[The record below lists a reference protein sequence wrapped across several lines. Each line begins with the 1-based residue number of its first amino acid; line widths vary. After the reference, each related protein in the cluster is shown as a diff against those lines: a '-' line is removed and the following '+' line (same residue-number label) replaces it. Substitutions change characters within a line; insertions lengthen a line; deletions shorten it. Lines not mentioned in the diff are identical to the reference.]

1 MQTGLGSLS
10 SAHARNAEAVRRRY
24 ADTRQAALWAAD
36 EVERAEIAAFEMPA
50 DPVDAF
56 LEWSKQHLKVP
67 TGPLMSRPFIIE
79 PWQEAFLRDAAGEGV
94 YEAGLSVARKNGK
107 SGLIAAYM
115 LAHLVG
121 PLASPGWR
129 GIVVS
134 MTGTLAK
141 ELRNAM
147 QATARVSGLSGIVPY
162 ETPPPGRM
170 TGLRGATIDFLA
182 ADKATGHAIGAD
194 LAVIDEAGLLGEN
207 LRGLWNAVFTSI
219 SGRNGRL
226 LCISIRGDGPMFD
239 ELAERAGEP
248 GVVWHEH
255 AAPAEA
261 ALDDEEAWAQANPAL
276 ASGVKS
282 LSYMRHQAARAL
294 ASPANA
300 PHFLAYD
307 LNRPQAP
314 DREMI
319 LTVAQYL
326 ECVVKPSELPPRDGP
341 AYVGLDIGGAASM
354 TAAAVVW
361 PQTGRLE
368 VRGAFPANPDVRV
381 RGETDGVGGLYA
393 RMVERGELFVYP
405 GRVLD
410 VDAFLADLADHLGG
424 ADVRGCG
431 ADRYRREECMDAM
444 QKSGL
449 RWKMHWRGQGASA
462 TADGSADV
470 RAFQALILRGRLHYI
485 RNLVLENA
493 ISYSAISRDSG
504 GNPKLDKAKSRGRI
518 DALSAAVI
526 AAGLAER
533 HLARARRGAG
543 VYHGA
548 VESA

>member
-1 MQTGLGSLS
+1 M
-10 SAHARNAEAVRRRY
+10 HAGQANARVRNAEYVRARL
-24 ADTRQAALWAAD
+24 ADTRQARLLEHD
-36 EVERAEIAAFEMPA
+36 EIERAERDAYRPPA
-50 DPVDAF
+50 QPVDAF
-56 LEWSKQHLKVP
+56 LEWAARTLKVP
-67 TGPLMSRPFIIE
+67 TGPLMNRPFVIE
-79 PWQEAFLRDAAGEGV
+79 PWQVRFLRAAAADGV
-94 YEAGLSVARKNGK
+94 YEAGLSVSRKNGK
-107 SGLIAAYM
+107 SGLIAAYL

-121 PLASPGWR
+121 PLARPGWR

-134 MTGTLAK
+134 LTGVLAK
-141 ELRNAM
+141 ELRAAM
-147 QATARVSGLSGIVPY
+147 QATARVSGLAGIVPY

-170 TGLRGATIDFLA
+170 TGLRGTAVDFLA

-207 LRGLWNAVFTSI
+207 MRPLWNAVFTSI

-239 ELAERAGEP
+239 ELAERREEP
-248 GVVWHEH
+248 GVVWHEY

-261 ALDDEEAWAQANPAL
+261 ALDDEAAWAAANPAL
-276 ASGVKS
+276 ESGVKS
-282 LSYMRHQAARAL
+282 LAYMRHQSARAL

-300 PHFLAYD
+300 PYFRSYD

-326 ECVVKPSELPPRDGP
+326 ECAVKPADLPPRDGP
-341 AYVGLDIGGAASM
+341 AYVGIDIGGAASM

-361 PQTGRLE
+361 PETGRLE
-368 VRGAFPANPDVRV
+368 VRGAFPATPDVRV

-393 RMVERGELFVYP
+393 RMVERGELQVYP

-410 VDAFLADLADHLGG
+410 VDAFIRDLADHLGG

-431 ADRYRREECMDAM
+431 ADRFRREEVLDAFS
-444 QKSGL
+444 KAGV
-449 RWKMHWRGQGASA
+449 RWRLQWRGQGASA

-470 RAFQALILRGRLHYI
+470 RAFQSLVLRGRLAYL

-493 ISYSAISRDSG
+493 ISYSAISRDAA

-533 HLARARRGAG
+533 HLARARGGG

-548 VESA
+548 VEAA